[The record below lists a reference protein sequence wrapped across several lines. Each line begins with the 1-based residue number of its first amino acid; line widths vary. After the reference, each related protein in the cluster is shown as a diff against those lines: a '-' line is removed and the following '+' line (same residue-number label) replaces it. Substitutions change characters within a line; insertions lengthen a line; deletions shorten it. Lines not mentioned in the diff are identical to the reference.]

1 MRSKKCCSAC
11 PQFRGGCGLSAP
23 GWNVSA
29 RLLAPVVVLAPAT
42 TLTTEEMID
51 HLRASGLA
59 TYKSDPD
66 ELKCVPELPTTPT
79 GKVQKHLIVA
89 TLTSPKAAI
98 GERA

>member
-1 MRSKKCCSAC
+1 MLLRLPA
-11 PQFRGGCGLSAP
+11 
-23 GWNVSA
+23 VSA
-29 RLLAPVVVLAPAT
+29 VAVVGLPDERLGEIACACVVLAPAT

-59 TYKSDPD
+59 TYKWP
-66 ELKCVPELPTTPT
+66 ERLEIVPELPTTPT